1 MTARATKPV
10 RLLSED
16 EAAAVLRRG
25 GSTHA
30 TARTLRWLMQQ
41 PGAPAR
47 PDFQIDL
54 AAVADYLR
62 RTAKR
67 SAPGLKGAAAL
78 FDRIVPEHAR
88 PRALTYAERQAKSR
102 AKSSHADIAADLD
115 AALAAV
121 DWKRRD
127 PRLPVTPAEAEAL
140 LRKIENGA
148 DFIEAT
154 QTICPA
160 E

>member
-1 MTARATKPV
+1 MTARATKSV

-16 EAAAVLRRG
+16 EAAAVLQRG

-41 PGAPAR
+41 PGAPSRAV
-47 PDFQIDL
+47 FQIDL
-54 AAVADYLR
+54 AAVANYLR

-78 FDRIVPEHAR
+78 FDKIVPEKAR

-115 AALAAV
+115 EDHALVEHDAGVAAADKENKAY
-121 DWKRRD
+121 
-127 PRLPVTPAEAEAL
+127 PV
-140 LRKIENGA
+140 
-148 DFIEAT
+148 
-154 QTICPA
+154 
-160 E
+160 

>member
-1 MTARATKPV
+1 MDRHKNRT
-10 RLLSED
+10 LES
-16 EAAAVLRRG
+16 EAAR
-25 GSTHA
+25 
-30 TARTLRWLMQQ
+30 
-41 PGAPAR
+41 
-47 PDFQIDL
+47 
-54 AAVADYLR
+54 
-62 RTAKR
+62 KR
-67 SAPGLKGAAAL
+67 EK
-78 FDRIVPEHAR
+78 
-88 PRALTYAERQAKSR
+88 RAE
-102 AKSSHADIAADLD
+102 SSDIAADLD

>member
-1 MTARATKPV
+1 MSEAAEKPV
-10 RLLSED
+10 RLLSEE

-25 GSTHA
+25 GSKHA
-30 TARTLRWLMQQ
+30 TARTLRWLIQQ

-62 RTAKR
+62 RRANR

-78 FDRIVPEHAR
+78 FDRIVPEKAR

-115 AALAAV
+115 AALAEILRHGDEAER
-121 DWKRRD
+121 KATAG
-127 PRLPVTPAEAEAL
+127 RLAEAIDEL
-140 LRKIENGA
+140 TNGA
-148 DFIEAT
+148 TARK
-154 QTICPA
+154 
-160 E
+160 